1 MQFKEEHA
9 SDGLLI
15 AGYGDGGFRIG
26 ENRYASSLILLADQL
41 HEFQVDGIAA
51 LDVPLITPIL
61 DNAASLDVILVGC
74 GARIAPLPAV
84 VQQALVA
91 AGLAFDLMDTGA
103 AARTHNLLLSEG
115 RRVASIL
122 IAMD

>member
-1 MQFKEEHA
+1 MQFKEENA
-9 SDGLLI
+9 SGLLQI

-26 ENRYASSLILLADQL
+26 GTRYASSLILLADEL
-41 HEFQVDGIAA
+41 HELPVDDLSV
-51 LDVPLITPIL
+51 LDPTHIKPLIDKADSI
-61 DNAASLDVILVGC
+61 DVLLVGC
-74 GARIAPLPAV
+74 GTSIAPLPMD

-91 AGLAFDLMDTGA
+91 AGIAFDLMDTGA

-122 IAMD
+122 VSIN